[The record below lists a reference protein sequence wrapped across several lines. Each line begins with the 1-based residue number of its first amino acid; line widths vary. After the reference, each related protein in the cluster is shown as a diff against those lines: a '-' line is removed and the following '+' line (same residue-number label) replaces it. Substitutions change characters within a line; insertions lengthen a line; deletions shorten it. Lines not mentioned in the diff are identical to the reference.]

1 MVEVASTSLQKC
13 RFACYIRHAVPRTG
27 ERSVVKK
34 KIWMC
39 LIPDS
44 NTHPRLPVPHK
55 FGSSLGKDS
64 DAPHT
69 KASLVPCSSWLTKQI
84 HNDRDGVSLSLSL
97 FPILRNLEACIKNSH
112 LNLGVTHPQP
122 YTGIIFDSYLPF
134 RPHVAFVAKFFD
146 PLRFHNFFLFFFF
159 PLFRN
164 CFGYFQRM
172 TLAKVS
178 FLYSAR

>member
-1 MVEVASTSLQKC
+1 MICFVTLKNSFVNLYIVNYCYRKIRGGRDFIRINKKIERRKKCRLKFLTNDVTPTKRGEKEGKEREREREEKNSVGPMVEVASTSLQKC

-69 KASLVPCSSWLTKQI
+69 KTSLVPCSSWLTK
-84 HNDRDGVSLSLSL
+84 
-97 FPILRNLEACIKNSH
+97 
-112 LNLGVTHPQP
+112 
-122 YTGIIFDSYLPF
+122 
-134 RPHVAFVAKFFD
+134 
-146 PLRFHNFFLFFFF
+146 
-159 PLFRN
+159 
-164 CFGYFQRM
+164 
-172 TLAKVS
+172 
-178 FLYSAR
+178 